1 MTRERHGMARVR
13 YVGDWFRGLGGL
25 VLLSVIGIG
34 AIRAGGWQG
43 WLLGA
48 LFLLLVVAMGGWW
61 WVRRDDQ
68 HYDRY

>member
-1 MTRERHGMARVR
+1 MSRERHGIARVR
-13 YVGDWFRGLGGL
+13 YTGDWFRGLGAL
-25 VLLSVIGIG
+25 VLLGVIGIA
-34 AIRAGGWQG
+34 AICAGGWQG
-43 WLLGA
+43 LLLGA

>member
-1 MTRERHGMARVR
+1 MARERHGIARVR
-13 YVGDWFRGLGGL
+13 HVVDWFRGLGAL
-25 VLLSVIGIG
+25 VLLCVIGIA

-48 LFLLLVVAMGGWW
+48 LFLLLVVVMGGWW